1 MSGREEERYVRRDSR
16 AASRVFLSFAA
27 NSLIN
32 FVSLISV
39 AIFASVKSKLYSGW
53 WRK

>member
-1 MSGREEERYVRRDSR
+1 MRRERR

-39 AIFASVKSKLYSGW
+39 DILTLELNLELW
-53 WRK
+53 E